1 MNETTT
7 IKISLENKKV
17 LDSFKEYKRESY
29 SETIEKMINIIK
41 LFRKD
46 KEEGIKEMKKIQDN
60 IERYKLARERYNR
73 K

>member
-17 LDSFKEYKRESY
+17 LDNFKEYKRESY